1 MIITLNMKMIALVF
15 MYVCYAVEPSSF
27 SKLEIYVCVRPFYL
41 GRVCASLSIQLFF
54 SPMKRGPNEQAWLN
68 AVTHRKIS
76 QHVADL

>member
-1 MIITLNMKMIALVF
+1 
-15 MYVCYAVEPSSF
+15 MYVCYAIEPSSF

-54 SPMKRGPNEQAWLN
+54 SPIKRGPNEQAWPN

-76 QHVADL
+76 PHIAVL

>member
-1 MIITLNMKMIALVF
+1 MIITLNMKMIALVV

-41 GRVCASLSIQLFF
+41 GHVCASLSIQLFF